1 MLFGNKMLRLVV
13 KLVVVVF
20 ALLWLPAFPAHAAGV
35 KWLDT
40 PNTATGFSQATRPGA
55 LKFPRDL
62 GAHPDFKTEW
72 WYYTGNLQT
81 AEGRE
86 FGMELTF
93 FRQALLPQ
101 PAQVGTGSQW
111 RSPQV
116 YSGHFAIS
124 DIASHQFYFQDRFS
138 RNAIALAGA
147 TSQPYRVWLEDWSA
161 MAEDNQEGNKTV
173 HLQATMPEGA
183 IDLTL
188 NQAHPPVLQGDRGL
202 SIKGAGEG
210 NASYYYSIVQQ
221 PTQGTITVKGE
232 TYQVTG
238 ISWKDHEYSTS
249 SLDPGTI
256 GWNWFSAQFENG
268 TALMLY
274 VLRREDGAIAPQSAG
289 TYITAQ
295 GKTQSLT
302 ADDFAIMPQET
313 WTSPATQAK
322 YPIQWQVMIP
332 SLDMSLQA
340 TALMPNQELNTA
352 TAKYWEG
359 AVKYN
364 GKQGEQAIAGRG
376 YVELTGYANR
386 LDAILGS

>member
-1 MLFGNKMLRLVV
+1 MILLENKMLRLVV

-20 ALLWLPAFPAHAAGV
+20 ALLWLPAFPANAVGV

-40 PNTATGFSQATRPGA
+40 PNVATGFSQATRPGT

-62 GAHPDFKTEW
+62 GAHPDFKSEW

-86 FGMELTF
+86 FGIELTF

-101 PAQVGTGSQW
+101 PAQVATGSQW

-124 DIASHQFYFQDRFS
+124 DIANRQFYFQDRFS

-161 MAEDNQEGNKTV
+161 TTV
-173 HLQATMPEGA
+173 EPNTVRLQATMPEGA
-183 IDLTL
+183 IDLAL
-188 NQAHPPVLQGDRGL
+188 NQSRPAVLQGDRGL
-202 SIKGAGEG
+202 SIKGVGEG

-274 VLRREDGAIAPQSAG
+274 VLRRDDGTIAPQSSG
-289 TYITAQ
+289 TYITTQ
-295 GKTQSLT
+295 GKTQVLGVN
-302 ADDFAIMPQET
+302 DFEITPQET

-322 YPIQWQVMIP
+322 YPIQWQVQIP
-332 SLDMSLQA
+332 KLGISLQA

-359 AVKYN
+359 AVKYQ

-376 YVELTGYANR
+376 YVELTGYADR
-386 LDAILGS
+386 LDTILGS